1 MIDLSRPPVRPG
13 PRLAGWVIL
22 AGVCG
27 VSFAVLALVYSL
39 MIQPPTTQPGVV
51 SPATREALLAL
62 AIVGII
68 ALATFWYAA
77 NRLTK
82 GRSVW
87 SNSLLAKGYP
97 VGDPESGR
105 RRQSD
110 PEERAAWKR
119 FRRGEI
125 TRIDF
130 ERRMAYR
137 RFVHGEVSIEEYHE
151 ILQELTSAIGGT
163 PPRTGILTEHEKDRL
178 QRS

>member
-13 PRLAGWVIL
+13 PRLAGWVIFVGVL
-22 AGVCG
+22 A
-27 VSFAVLALVYSL
+27 VSFAVLALDWSL
-39 MIQPPTTQPGVV
+39 LAQPPATQPGVV
-51 SPATREALLAL
+51 TPAARVALLAL
-62 AIVGII
+62 ATVGLIV
-68 ALATFWYAA
+68 LLTFWYAA

-87 SNSLLAKGYP
+87 SNTLLAKGYP

-119 FRRGEI
+119 FKRGEI
-125 TRIDF
+125 TRIDY

-163 PPRTGILTEHEKDRL
+163 PPRTGIVTEHEKDRL

>member
-13 PRLAGWVIL
+13 PRWAGWVML
-22 AGVCG
+22 VGVWA
-27 VSFAVLALVYSL
+27 VSFAVLALVYSF

-51 SPATREALLAL
+51 SPATREALLAFAL
-62 AIVGII
+62 VGII
-68 ALATFWYAA
+68 ASVTFWYAS
-77 NRLTK
+77 NRLTE

-87 SNSLLAKGYP
+87 SNALIARGYP
-97 VGDPESGR
+97 EGDPESGR
-105 RRQSD
+105 RRPSD

-125 TRIDF
+125 TRIDY

-137 RFVHGEVSIEEYHE
+137 RFVHGEVSPAEYHE
-151 ILQELTSAIGGT
+151 ILQELTAAIGGT
-163 PPRTGILTEHEKDRL
+163 LPRSGTLTGHEKDRF

>member
-13 PRLAGWVIL
+13 PRLAGWVIFV
-22 AGVCG
+22 GVLG
-27 VSFAVLALVYSL
+27 VSFAVLFLVYSL
-39 MIQPPTTQPGVV
+39 LAQPLATQPGVV
-51 SPATREALLAL
+51 TPATRDALLAL
-62 AIVGII
+62 ATVGLI
-68 ALATFWYAA
+68 AGLTFLYVSM
-77 NRLTK
+77 RLRK
-82 GRSVW
+82 GGSVW
-87 SNSLLAKGYP
+87 SNVLLAKGYP

-119 FRRGEI
+119 FQRGEI
-125 TRIDF
+125 TRIEY